1 LLQAYRR
8 PEKDIDDNHH
18 LAGDSDKAWL
28 QYGCN
33 INVSGIS
40 EASLRV
46 DQENWPRIDVKGRW
60 ASKEELGEVQCC
72 LTAPFLHVCTRDY
85 CLSGKPPCF

>member
-1 LLQAYRR
+1 MR
-8 PEKDIDDNHH
+8 PKKDIDGNLH

-40 EASLRV
+40 DISRRV
-46 DQENWPRIDVKGRW
+46 DQESWPRIDVKGRW
-60 ASKEELGEVQCC
+60 ASQEERIGEVQCC

-85 CLSGKPPCF
+85 CLSGKPPCYL